1 MNVIPP
7 QALLGE
13 AWQSRVVEGHYAH
26 KSTPSP
32 FVHLHPYGGPM
43 HSRFE
48 SLPNRRAIVDR
59 RALAEQVAALGITG
73 PQGRTLVTPVL
84 RAALDAGR
92 REVARRLSLHPSRGL
107 EAAAAQAYLT
117 DQVLKVLFDFT
128 TDTLYPLSNPT
139 AGERLTLIAV
149 GGYGR
154 GEMAPIRTSIS
165 ASSRRS
171 NRRPMPSRS
180 SNRCSIRSGTWG

>member
-1 MNVIPP
+1 MSCPLHLFIPS
-7 QALLGE
+7 L
-13 AWQSRVVEGHYAH
+13 YD
-26 KSTPSP
+26 T
-32 FVHLHPYGGPM
+32 PM

-59 RALAEQVAALGITG
+59 RLLAEQVAALGITG
-73 PQGRTLVTPVL
+73 PEGRTRITPVL

-92 REVARRLSLHPSRGL
+92 QEVARRLSVHPSRGL

-117 DQVLKVLFDFT
+117 DQVLKVLFDVT
-128 TDTLYPLSNPT
+128 TETLYPLSNPT

-154 GEMAPIRTSIS
+154 GEMAPYSDVDIGFVTPFKQTPHAEQVIESMLYS
-165 ASSRRS
+165 L
-171 NRRPMPSRS
+171 
-180 SNRCSIRSGTWG
+180 